1 MPPCNG
7 RQVPRGWPEVW
18 ADDGAR
24 FRDRALLWVMLY
36 SLPRVSAVLW
46 MRGGRQLF
54 QSMDPSER
62 PPTPGC

>member
-1 MPPCNG
+1 MTAPG
-7 RQVPRGWPEVW
+7 
-18 ADDGAR
+18 

-36 SLPRVSAVLW
+36 SFPRVSAVLW

-62 PPTPGC
+62 PPTPRC